1 MNQEQVN
8 STLRTLMGT
17 IGGMVMGWFASK
29 GWHLSPDEAKNLV
42 SLLQSPEAVGLI
54 ISAGSGILGLMAHTQ
69 ANAVAVVTKI
79 AADPNS
85 PVVGIITA
93 NTPEG
98 RSMAAVP
105 ATEIAVANSP
115 GANAISKDN
124 VPPMAP
130 KAA

>member
-1 MNQEQVN
+1 
-8 STLRTLMGT
+8 MGT